1 MLGWDWGR
9 VVEGECGCQ
18 ALCPCYQWGECV
30 SPAAITH
37 RREDSPRQSGLAA
50 GQAGALSLGEDTCA
64 GPLRGS
70 GTPWEFPAGEVE
82 AGMLGSREVSSWA
95 SGGVSGLGDPL
106 PSVKYL
112 RPQPMTRL
120 ALLSQLP
127 PPCLALQPKKIT
139 LPS

>member
-30 SPAAITH
+30 SPAANTH
-37 RREDSPRQSGLAA
+37 RHEDSPRQSGLAA
-50 GQAGALSLGEDTCA
+50 GQAGALSLGEDKCA

-82 AGMLGSREVSSWA
+82 AGMLGSREVLSSWA
-95 SGGVSGLGDPL
+95 SGGVSGLGWG
-106 PSVKYL
+106 
-112 RPQPMTRL
+112 T
-120 ALLSQLP
+120 
-127 PPCLALQPKKIT
+127 PCLVSGL
-139 LPS
+139 